1 MKAIYPGSFDPLTLG
16 HLDIIARASQLFDEL
31 TILVS
36 ANPNKTGTLDLANR
50 LRLAEEAI
58 KAEKLAN
65 VKVTS
70 HDGLTVGYAQEHGY
84 KILLRGIRAASD
96 FENELEM
103 SQVNHFLSG
112 LETVF
117 LMTEPKYSFIRAS
130 RVWELLRLGADISNL
145 VPANVANYLKEQA

>member
-1 MKAIYPGSFDPLTLG
+1 MKAVYPGSFDPLTLG

-36 ANPNKTGTLDLANR
+36 ANPNKKGTLDLPSR

-58 KAEKLAN
+58 AAEKLGN

-70 HDGLTVGYAQEHGY
+70 YDGLTVAYAQDNGY

-112 LETVF
+112 LETSAISSL
-117 LMTEPKYSFIRAS
+117 LMS
-130 RVWELLRLGADISNL
+130 RII
-145 VPANVANYLKEQA
+145 